1 MTHQN
6 PTVWLQRRAYAHAH
20 AHAHFDDGSG
30 LGAGAEELGREK
42 IEVRAADL
50 GSGYWFLTAN
60 LVVGGNSET
69 VWSQQ
74 MHPLGKRT

>member
-6 PTVWLQRRAYAHAH
+6 PTVWFQRRAY

-30 LGAGAEELGREK
+30 LGAGAGAGAEELGREK

-60 LVVGGNSET
+60 LVEGGNSET